1 MIKVCYSELDGPKGL
16 SLRLEAAGHAGYAP
30 AGQDIVCA
38 GASTLMQA
46 LVYLLAGE
54 ESARSDAWDE
64 PEGPRLAVAAQAPV
78 APWVQGA
85 FELAKA
91 GFTLLAERYPDNL
104 RFADV
109 SRSGQQSMMD
119 LQLFAE
125 GEAAPALSPEQS
137 RQAVAAGT
145 LKPEAPAAQPEAP
158 RQTPAEPEP
167 QPEEEP
173 DASSEE
179 ADSSIESGDASA
191 SSSEAAASSKPAAH
205 STASSHAASSKPA
218 AHSAASS
225 HAASSSHSAAS
236 SHAASS
242 HAASS
247 HAASSS
253 TSASSGSS
261 HTTETTDAK
270 INAYVRRLRN
280 LQKRSS
286 KKLYQ
291 TASSAYSEYME
302 HPVEERNLALK
313 VSIVLGKTMEL
324 TKLQNECDKE
334 FKEIVT
340 ELRQYLRENGYD
352 QSIADAAEKEY
363 KEEKDAMIKEL
374 TNVTYSQVTGKG
386 EGAKWLQEH
395 ADMGQ

>member
-1 MIKVCYSELDGPKGL
+1 MQKHTKQLI
-16 SLRLEAAGHAGYAP
+16 AA
-30 AGQDIVCA
+30 
-38 GASTLMQA
+38 LA
-46 LVYLLAGE
+46 LLL
-54 ESARSDAWDE
+54 
-64 PEGPRLAVAAQAPV
+64 VAAVPLALHIANADSTDEVTASAAASSSEEQEEAPV
-78 APWVQGA
+78 SSTSSA
-85 FELAKA
+85 
-91 GFTLLAERYPDNL
+91 
-104 RFADV
+104 AD
-109 SRSGQQSMMD
+109 STS
-119 LQLFAE
+119 
-125 GEAAPALSPEQS
+125 
-137 RQAVAAGT
+137 
-145 LKPEAPAAQPEAP
+145 
-158 RQTPAEPEP
+158 EPEP

-173 DASSEE
+173 DESSEE
-179 ADSSIESGDASA
+179 ADSSAESGDASA
-191 SSSEAAASSKPAAH
+191 SSSEATASSA
-205 STASSHAASSKPA
+205 ASSHAASSKPA

-242 HAASS
+242 SSS
-247 HAASSS
+247 HSASV
-253 TSASSGSS
+253 SSGSS

-270 INAYVRRLRN
+270 VNAYVRRLRN

-324 TKLQNECDKE
+324 TKLQSECDKE

-386 EGAKWLQEH
+386 EGGKWLQEH

>member
-1 MIKVCYSELDGPKGL
+1 
-16 SLRLEAAGHAGYAP
+16 
-30 AGQDIVCA
+30 
-38 GASTLMQA
+38 MQKNTKQLIA
-46 LVYLLAGE
+46 
-54 ESARSDAWDE
+54 
-64 PEGPRLAVAAQAPV
+64 AVALLLIAAVPLALHIANADSADEAVASAAASSSEEQAEAPV
-78 APWVQGA
+78 SSTA
-85 FELAKA
+85 
-91 GFTLLAERYPDNL
+91 
-104 RFADV
+104 
-109 SRSGQQSMMD
+109 S
-119 LQLFAE
+119 
-125 GEAAPALSPEQS
+125 AAASAS
-137 RQAVAAGT
+137 V
-145 LKPEAPAAQPEAP
+145 
-158 RQTPAEPEP
+158 PEP

-179 ADSSIESGDASA
+179 TDSSAESGDAGA
-191 SSSEAAASSKPAAH
+191 SSSEAAASSAV
-205 STASSHAASSKPA
+205 SSHAASSKPA
-218 AHSAASS
+218 AHSMASSHAASSSHAAASS
-225 HAASSSHSAAS
+225 HAASSSHSS
-236 SHAASS
+236 S
-242 HAASS
+242 SS

-253 TSASSGSS
+253 SSSSASSGSS

-270 INAYVRRLRN
+270 INAYVRRLQN

-324 TKLQNECDKE
+324 TKLQSECDKE

-340 ELRQYLRENGYD
+340 ELRHYLRENGYD

-386 EGAKWLQEH
+386 EGGKWLQEH

>member
-1 MIKVCYSELDGPKGL
+1 
-16 SLRLEAAGHAGYAP
+16 
-30 AGQDIVCA
+30 
-38 GASTLMQA
+38 MQKHTKQLIA
-46 LVYLLAGE
+46 
-54 ESARSDAWDE
+54 
-64 PEGPRLAVAAQAPV
+64 AVALLLVAAVPLALHIANADSTDETVASAAASSSEAQA
-78 APWVQGA
+78 
-85 FELAKA
+85 E
-91 GFTLLAERYPDNL
+91 
-104 RFADV
+104 V
-109 SRSGQQSMMD
+109 SASS
-119 LQLFAE
+119 
-125 GEAAPALSPEQS
+125 AASATDSTS
-137 RQAVAAGT
+137 
-145 LKPEAPAAQPEAP
+145 
-158 RQTPAEPEP
+158 EPEP

-179 ADSSIESGDASA
+179 ADSSAESGDASA
-191 SSSEAAASSKPAAH
+191 FTSEAAASSA
-205 STASSHAASSKPA
+205 ASSHAASSKSA

-225 HAASSSHSAAS
+225 HASSSSHA
-236 SHAASS
+236 
-242 HAASS
+242 AASS

-253 TSASSGSS
+253 SSTSASVSSGSS

-324 TKLQNECDKE
+324 TKLQSECDKE

-363 KEEKDAMIKEL
+363 KEEKDALIKEL

-386 EGAKWLQEH
+386 EGGKWLQEH

>member
-1 MIKVCYSELDGPKGL
+1 MQKHTKQLIAAVALLLVAAVPLALHIANADSTDETVASAAASSSEAQAEVPV
-16 SLRLEAAGHAGYAP
+16 SSSAASAA
-30 AGQDIVCA
+30 
-38 GASTLMQA
+38 AST
-46 LVYLLAGE
+46 
-54 ESARSDAWDE
+54 SE
-64 PEGPRLAVAAQAPV
+64 PEL
-78 APWVQGA
+78 
-85 FELAKA
+85 
-91 GFTLLAERYPDNL
+91 
-104 RFADV
+104 
-109 SRSGQQSMMD
+109 
-119 LQLFAE
+119 
-125 GEAAPALSPEQS
+125 
-137 RQAVAAGT
+137 
-145 LKPEAPAAQPEAP
+145 
-158 RQTPAEPEP
+158 

-179 ADSSIESGDASA
+179 ADSSVESGDASA
-191 SSSEAAASSKPAAH
+191 SSSEATASSA
-205 STASSHAASSKPA
+205 ASSHAASSKSA

-225 HAASSSHSAAS
+225 HASSSSHSASS

-242 HAASS
+242 
-247 HAASSS
+247 SSS

-324 TKLQNECDKE
+324 TKLQSECDKE

-363 KEEKDAMIKEL
+363 KEEKDALIKEL

-386 EGAKWLQEH
+386 EGGKWLQEH

>member
-1 MIKVCYSELDGPKGL
+1 MQKHTKQLIAAVALLLIAAVPLALHIANADPTDEVTASAAASSSEEQAEVPV
-16 SLRLEAAGHAGYAP
+16 SSSAASAA
-30 AGQDIVCA
+30 
-38 GASTLMQA
+38 AST
-46 LVYLLAGE
+46 
-54 ESARSDAWDE
+54 S
-64 PEGPRLAVAAQAPV
+64 
-78 APWVQGA
+78 
-85 FELAKA
+85 
-91 GFTLLAERYPDNL
+91 
-104 RFADV
+104 
-109 SRSGQQSMMD
+109 
-119 LQLFAE
+119 
-125 GEAAPALSPEQS
+125 
-137 RQAVAAGT
+137 
-145 LKPEAPAAQPEAP
+145 
-158 RQTPAEPEP
+158 EPEP

-179 ADSSIESGDASA
+179 ADSSAESGDASA
-191 SSSEAAASSKPAAH
+191 SSSEAAASSA
-205 STASSHAASSKPA
+205 ASSHAASSKPA

-225 HAASSSHSAAS
+225 HASSSSHSAAS

-242 HAASS
+242 SSS
-247 HAASSS
+247 HSASV
-253 TSASSGSS
+253 SSGSS

-270 INAYVRRLRN
+270 VNAYVRRLRN

-324 TKLQNECDKE
+324 TKLQSECDKE

-340 ELRQYLRENGYD
+340 ELRHYLRENGYD

-386 EGAKWLQEH
+386 EGGKWLQEH

>member
-1 MIKVCYSELDGPKGL
+1 
-16 SLRLEAAGHAGYAP
+16 
-30 AGQDIVCA
+30 
-38 GASTLMQA
+38 MQKNTKQLIA
-46 LVYLLAGE
+46 
-54 ESARSDAWDE
+54 
-64 PEGPRLAVAAQAPV
+64 AVALLLVAAVPLGLHIANADPTDEVTASAAASSSEAQAEVPV
-78 APWVQGA
+78 SSTA
-85 FELAKA
+85 
-91 GFTLLAERYPDNL
+91 
-104 RFADV
+104 
-109 SRSGQQSMMD
+109 S
-119 LQLFAE
+119 
-125 GEAAPALSPEQS
+125 AAASAS
-137 RQAVAAGT
+137 V
-145 LKPEAPAAQPEAP
+145 
-158 RQTPAEPEP
+158 PEP

-179 ADSSIESGDASA
+179 ADSSVESGDASA
-191 SSSEAAASSKPAAH
+191 SSSEAAASSA
-205 STASSHAASSKPA
+205 ASSHAASSKPT

-225 HAASSSHSAAS
+225 HASSSSHA
-236 SHAASS
+236 
-242 HAASS
+242 AASS

-253 TSASSGSS
+253 TSASASSGSS

-270 INAYVRRLRN
+270 INAYVWQLRN

-324 TKLQNECDKE
+324 TKLQSECDKE
-334 FKEIVT
+334 FQEIVK

-386 EGAKWLQEH
+386 EGAKWLEEH

>member
-1 MIKVCYSELDGPKGL
+1 
-16 SLRLEAAGHAGYAP
+16 
-30 AGQDIVCA
+30 
-38 GASTLMQA
+38 MQKHTKQLIA
-46 LVYLLAGE
+46 
-54 ESARSDAWDE
+54 
-64 PEGPRLAVAAQAPV
+64 AVA
-78 APWVQGA
+78 
-85 FELAKA
+85 
-91 GFTLLAERYPDNL
+91 LLL
-104 RFADV
+104 
-109 SRSGQQSMMD
+109 
-119 LQLFAE
+119 
-125 GEAAPALSPEQS
+125 
-137 RQAVAAGT
+137 VAAVPLGLHIANADPT
-145 LKPEAPAAQPEAP
+145 DEVTVSAAASSSEEQAEVPVSSSAASAADS
-158 RQTPAEPEP
+158 TSEPEP

-179 ADSSIESGDASA
+179 ADSSAESGDASA
-191 SSSEAAASSKPAAH
+191 SSSEAVASSKPAAH
-205 STASSHAASSKPA
+205 SASSSHAASSKPA

-242 HAASS
+242 SS
-247 HAASSS
+247 SSS

-270 INAYVRRLRN
+270 VNAYVRRLRN

-324 TKLQNECDKE
+324 TKLQSECDKE

-386 EGAKWLQEH
+386 EGGKWLQEH

>member
-1 MIKVCYSELDGPKGL
+1 
-16 SLRLEAAGHAGYAP
+16 
-30 AGQDIVCA
+30 
-38 GASTLMQA
+38 MQKHTKQLIA
-46 LVYLLAGE
+46 
-54 ESARSDAWDE
+54 
-64 PEGPRLAVAAQAPV
+64 AVALLLIAAVPLALHIANADSTDETVASAAASSSEEQAEAPV
-78 APWVQGA
+78 SSAASAAASASVP
-85 FELAKA
+85 E
-91 GFTLLAERYPDNL
+91 
-104 RFADV
+104 
-109 SRSGQQSMMD
+109 SQQ
-119 LQLFAE
+119 
-125 GEAAPALSPEQS
+125 
-137 RQAVAAGT
+137 
-145 LKPEAPAAQPEAP
+145 
-158 RQTPAEPEP
+158 
-167 QPEEEP
+167 EEEP

-179 ADSSIESGDASA
+179 ADSSAESGDASA
-191 SSSEAAASSKPAAH
+191 SSSEAAASSV
-205 STASSHAASSKPA
+205 ASSHAASSKPA

-236 SHAASS
+236 SHASSS

-313 VSIVLGKTMEL
+313 VSIVLGKTLQL

-386 EGAKWLQEH
+386 EGGKWLQEH

>member
-1 MIKVCYSELDGPKGL
+1 
-16 SLRLEAAGHAGYAP
+16 
-30 AGQDIVCA
+30 
-38 GASTLMQA
+38 MQKHTKQLIA
-46 LVYLLAGE
+46 
-54 ESARSDAWDE
+54 
-64 PEGPRLAVAAQAPV
+64 AVALLLIAAVPLALHIANADSTDETVASAAASSSEEQAEVP
-78 APWVQGA
+78 ASSSA
-85 FELAKA
+85 ASA
-91 GFTLLAERYPDNL
+91 
-104 RFADV
+104 AD
-109 SRSGQQSMMD
+109 STS
-119 LQLFAE
+119 
-125 GEAAPALSPEQS
+125 
-137 RQAVAAGT
+137 
-145 LKPEAPAAQPEAP
+145 
-158 RQTPAEPEP
+158 EPEP

-179 ADSSIESGDASA
+179 ADSSAESGDASA

-205 STASSHAASSKPA
+205 SASSSHAASSKPA

-225 HAASSSHSAAS
+225 HAASSSHS
-236 SHAASS
+236 
-242 HAASS
+242 AASS

-324 TKLQNECDKE
+324 TKLQSECDKE

-386 EGAKWLQEH
+386 EGGKWLQEH

>member
-1 MIKVCYSELDGPKGL
+1 
-16 SLRLEAAGHAGYAP
+16 
-30 AGQDIVCA
+30 
-38 GASTLMQA
+38 MQKHTKQLIA
-46 LVYLLAGE
+46 
-54 ESARSDAWDE
+54 
-64 PEGPRLAVAAQAPV
+64 AVALLLVAAVPLGLHIANADPTDEVTASAAVGSSEAQA
-78 APWVQGA
+78 
-85 FELAKA
+85 
-91 GFTLLAERYPDNL
+91 
-104 RFADV
+104 
-109 SRSGQQSMMD
+109 
-119 LQLFAE
+119 
-125 GEAAPALSPEQS
+125 
-137 RQAVAAGT
+137 
-145 LKPEAPAAQPEAP
+145 EAPVSSSAASAADS
-158 RQTPAEPEP
+158 TSEPEP

-173 DASSEE
+173 EASSEE
-179 ADSSIESGDASA
+179 ADSSVESGDASA

-205 STASSHAASSKPA
+205 SASSSHAASSKPA

-225 HAASSSHSAAS
+225 SHSAAS

-242 HAASS
+242 SS
-247 HAASSS
+247 SSS
-253 TSASSGSS
+253 TSALSGSS

-270 INAYVRRLRN
+270 VNAYVRRLRN

-324 TKLQNECDKE
+324 TKLQSECDKE

-386 EGAKWLQEH
+386 EGGKWLQEH

>member
-1 MIKVCYSELDGPKGL
+1 
-16 SLRLEAAGHAGYAP
+16 
-30 AGQDIVCA
+30 
-38 GASTLMQA
+38 MQKHTKQLIA
-46 LVYLLAGE
+46 
-54 ESARSDAWDE
+54 
-64 PEGPRLAVAAQAPV
+64 AVALLLIAAVPLALHIANADSTDETVASAAASSSEAQA
-78 APWVQGA
+78 
-85 FELAKA
+85 
-91 GFTLLAERYPDNL
+91 
-104 RFADV
+104 
-109 SRSGQQSMMD
+109 
-119 LQLFAE
+119 
-125 GEAAPALSPEQS
+125 
-137 RQAVAAGT
+137 
-145 LKPEAPAAQPEAP
+145 EAPVSSSAASAADS
-158 RQTPAEPEP
+158 TSEPEP

-173 DASSEE
+173 DTSSEE
-179 ADSSIESGDASA
+179 ADSSAESGDASA

-205 STASSHAASSKPA
+205 SAASSHAASSKPA

-242 HAASS
+242 SS
-247 HAASSS
+247 SSS
-253 TSASSGSS
+253 TSALSGSS

-270 INAYVRRLRN
+270 VNAYVRRLRN

-324 TKLQNECDKE
+324 TKLQSECDKE
-334 FKEIVT
+334 FQEIVT

-386 EGAKWLQEH
+386 EGGKWLQEH

>member
-1 MIKVCYSELDGPKGL
+1 
-16 SLRLEAAGHAGYAP
+16 
-30 AGQDIVCA
+30 
-38 GASTLMQA
+38 MQKHTKQLIA
-46 LVYLLAGE
+46 
-54 ESARSDAWDE
+54 
-64 PEGPRLAVAAQAPV
+64 AVALLLIAAVPLGLHIANADSTDEVPASAAASSSEEQTEAPV
-78 APWVQGA
+78 
-85 FELAKA
+85 
-91 GFTLLAERYPDNL
+91 
-104 RFADV
+104 
-109 SRSGQQSMMD
+109 SSS
-119 LQLFAE
+119 
-125 GEAAPALSPEQS
+125 AAS
-137 RQAVAAGT
+137 AA
-145 LKPEAPAAQPEAP
+145 ASASV
-158 RQTPAEPEP
+158 PEP

-179 ADSSIESGDASA
+179 ADSSAESGDASA
-191 SSSEAAASSKPAAH
+191 PSSEIVASSA
-205 STASSHAASSKPA
+205 ASSHAASSKPA
-218 AHSAASS
+218 
-225 HAASSSHSAAS
+225 HSAAS

-247 HAASSS
+247 SHAAASSHAS
-253 TSASSGSS
+253 SSSHAASASSGSA

-270 INAYVRRLRN
+270 VNAYVRRLRN

-324 TKLQNECDKE
+324 TKLQSECDKE

-340 ELRQYLRENGYD
+340 ELRHYLRENGYD

-386 EGAKWLQEH
+386 EGGKWLQEH

>member
-1 MIKVCYSELDGPKGL
+1 
-16 SLRLEAAGHAGYAP
+16 
-30 AGQDIVCA
+30 
-38 GASTLMQA
+38 MQKNTKQVIA
-46 LVYLLAGE
+46 
-54 ESARSDAWDE
+54 
-64 PEGPRLAVAAQAPV
+64 AVALLLIAAVPLALHIANADSTDETVASAAASSSEAQA
-78 APWVQGA
+78 
-85 FELAKA
+85 
-91 GFTLLAERYPDNL
+91 
-104 RFADV
+104 
-109 SRSGQQSMMD
+109 
-119 LQLFAE
+119 
-125 GEAAPALSPEQS
+125 
-137 RQAVAAGT
+137 
-145 LKPEAPAAQPEAP
+145 EAPVSSSAASAADS
-158 RQTPAEPEP
+158 TSEPEP

-173 DASSEE
+173 DVSSEE
-179 ADSSIESGDASA
+179 ADSSAESGDASA

-205 STASSHAASSKPA
+205 SAASSHAASSKPA
-218 AHSAASS
+218 AHSAAAS

-236 SHAASS
+236 SHASSSS
-242 HAASS
+242 HS
-247 HAASSS
+247 ASSS
-253 TSASSGSS
+253 TSALSGSS

-270 INAYVRRLRN
+270 VNAYVRQLRN

-324 TKLQNECDKE
+324 TKLQSECDKE

-352 QSIADAAEKEY
+352 QSVADAAEKEY

-386 EGAKWLQEH
+386 EGGKWLQEH

>member
-1 MIKVCYSELDGPKGL
+1 MQKHTKQLIAALALLLIAAVPLALHIANADPTDEVTASIAASGSE
-16 SLRLEAAGHAGYAP
+16 
-30 AGQDIVCA
+30 
-38 GASTLMQA
+38 
-46 LVYLLAGE
+46 
-54 ESARSDAWDE
+54 
-64 PEGPRLAVAAQAPV
+64 AQA
-78 APWVQGA
+78 
-85 FELAKA
+85 
-91 GFTLLAERYPDNL
+91 
-104 RFADV
+104 
-109 SRSGQQSMMD
+109 
-119 LQLFAE
+119 
-125 GEAAPALSPEQS
+125 
-137 RQAVAAGT
+137 
-145 LKPEAPAAQPEAP
+145 EAPASSTASAAAS
-158 RQTPAEPEP
+158 TSVPEP

-179 ADSSIESGDASA
+179 ADSSAESGDASA

-205 STASSHAASSKPA
+205 SAASSHAASSKPA

-242 HAASS
+242 SS
-247 HAASSS
+247 SSS
-253 TSASSGSS
+253 TSALSGSS

-324 TKLQNECDKE
+324 TKLQSECDKE
-334 FKEIVT
+334 FQEIVK

-386 EGAKWLQEH
+386 EGGKWLQEH

>member
-1 MIKVCYSELDGPKGL
+1 
-16 SLRLEAAGHAGYAP
+16 
-30 AGQDIVCA
+30 
-38 GASTLMQA
+38 MQKHTKQLIA
-46 LVYLLAGE
+46 
-54 ESARSDAWDE
+54 
-64 PEGPRLAVAAQAPV
+64 AVALLLIAAVPLALHIANADPTDEVTASAAASSSEEQAEVPV
-78 APWVQGA
+78 
-85 FELAKA
+85 
-91 GFTLLAERYPDNL
+91 
-104 RFADV
+104 
-109 SRSGQQSMMD
+109 SS
-119 LQLFAE
+119 
-125 GEAAPALSPEQS
+125 AAS
-137 RQAVAAGT
+137 AA
-145 LKPEAPAAQPEAP
+145 ASASV
-158 RQTPAEPEP
+158 PEP

-179 ADSSIESGDASA
+179 ADSSVESGDASA
-191 SSSEAAASSKPAAH
+191 SSSEAAASSA
-205 STASSHAASSKPA
+205 ASSNAASSKSA

-225 HAASSSHSAAS
+225 HASSSSHAAAS
-236 SHAASS
+236 SH
-242 HAASS
+242 

-253 TSASSGSS
+253 SSSSTSALSGSS

-270 INAYVRRLRN
+270 VNAYVRRLRN

-302 HPVEERNLALK
+302 HPVEERNLTLK

-324 TKLQNECDKE
+324 TKLQSECDKE

-386 EGAKWLQEH
+386 EGGKWLEEH

>member
-1 MIKVCYSELDGPKGL
+1 
-16 SLRLEAAGHAGYAP
+16 
-30 AGQDIVCA
+30 
-38 GASTLMQA
+38 MQKHTKQLIA
-46 LVYLLAGE
+46 
-54 ESARSDAWDE
+54 
-64 PEGPRLAVAAQAPV
+64 AVALLLIAAVPLALHIANADSTDEAVASAAASSSEAQA
-78 APWVQGA
+78 
-85 FELAKA
+85 
-91 GFTLLAERYPDNL
+91 
-104 RFADV
+104 
-109 SRSGQQSMMD
+109 
-119 LQLFAE
+119 
-125 GEAAPALSPEQS
+125 
-137 RQAVAAGT
+137 
-145 LKPEAPAAQPEAP
+145 EAPGSSSAASAADS
-158 RQTPAEPEP
+158 TSEPEP
-167 QPEEEP
+167 QPEEEL

-179 ADSSIESGDASA
+179 ADSSAESRDASA

-205 STASSHAASSKPA
+205 SAASSHAASSKPA

-242 HAASS
+242 
-247 HAASSS
+247 SSS

-270 INAYVRRLRN
+270 VNAYVRRLRN

-324 TKLQNECDKE
+324 TKLQSECDKE

-386 EGAKWLQEH
+386 EGGKWLQEH

>member
-1 MIKVCYSELDGPKGL
+1 
-16 SLRLEAAGHAGYAP
+16 
-30 AGQDIVCA
+30 
-38 GASTLMQA
+38 MQKHTKQLIA
-46 LVYLLAGE
+46 
-54 ESARSDAWDE
+54 
-64 PEGPRLAVAAQAPV
+64 AVALLLIAAVPLGLHIANADSTDKTVASAAASSSEEQAEVP
-78 APWVQGA
+78 ASSSA
-85 FELAKA
+85 ASA
-91 GFTLLAERYPDNL
+91 
-104 RFADV
+104 AD
-109 SRSGQQSMMD
+109 STS
-119 LQLFAE
+119 
-125 GEAAPALSPEQS
+125 
-137 RQAVAAGT
+137 
-145 LKPEAPAAQPEAP
+145 
-158 RQTPAEPEP
+158 EPEP

-179 ADSSIESGDASA
+179 ADSSVESGDASA
-191 SSSEAAASSKPAAH
+191 SSSEAAASSKP
-205 STASSHAASSKPA
+205 ASSHAASSKPA

-242 HAASS
+242 SS
-247 HAASSS
+247 SSS
-253 TSASSGSS
+253 TSALSGSS

-270 INAYVRRLRN
+270 INAYVRRLQN

-324 TKLQNECDKE
+324 TKLQSECDKE
-334 FKEIVT
+334 FQEIVT

-386 EGAKWLQEH
+386 EGGKWLQEH

>member
-1 MIKVCYSELDGPKGL
+1 
-16 SLRLEAAGHAGYAP
+16 
-30 AGQDIVCA
+30 
-38 GASTLMQA
+38 MQKHTKQLIA
-46 LVYLLAGE
+46 
-54 ESARSDAWDE
+54 
-64 PEGPRLAVAAQAPV
+64 AVALLLVAAVPLALHIANADSTDETVASAAASSSEAQAEVPV
-78 APWVQGA
+78 
-85 FELAKA
+85 
-91 GFTLLAERYPDNL
+91 
-104 RFADV
+104 
-109 SRSGQQSMMD
+109 SSS
-119 LQLFAE
+119 
-125 GEAAPALSPEQS
+125 AASATDSTS
-137 RQAVAAGT
+137 
-145 LKPEAPAAQPEAP
+145 
-158 RQTPAEPEP
+158 EPEP

-179 ADSSIESGDASA
+179 ADSSVESGDASA
-191 SSSEAAASSKPAAH
+191 SSSEAAASSA
-205 STASSHAASSKPA
+205 TSSHAASSKSA

-225 HAASSSHSAAS
+225 HALSSSHA
-236 SHAASS
+236 
-242 HAASS
+242 AASS

-253 TSASSGSS
+253 SSTSTSASSGSS
-261 HTTETTDAK
+261 HITETTDAK

-324 TKLQNECDKE
+324 TKLQSECDKE

-363 KEEKDAMIKEL
+363 KEEKDALIKEL

-386 EGAKWLQEH
+386 EGGKWLQEH

>member
-1 MIKVCYSELDGPKGL
+1 
-16 SLRLEAAGHAGYAP
+16 
-30 AGQDIVCA
+30 
-38 GASTLMQA
+38 MQKHTKQLIA
-46 LVYLLAGE
+46 
-54 ESARSDAWDE
+54 
-64 PEGPRLAVAAQAPV
+64 AVALLLVAAVPLALHIANADSTDETVASAAASSSEAQA
-78 APWVQGA
+78 
-85 FELAKA
+85 E
-91 GFTLLAERYPDNL
+91 
-104 RFADV
+104 V
-109 SRSGQQSMMD
+109 SASS
-119 LQLFAE
+119 
-125 GEAAPALSPEQS
+125 AASATDSTS
-137 RQAVAAGT
+137 
-145 LKPEAPAAQPEAP
+145 
-158 RQTPAEPEP
+158 EPEP

-179 ADSSIESGDASA
+179 ADSSAESGDASA
-191 SSSEAAASSKPAAH
+191 SSSEAAASSA
-205 STASSHAASSKPA
+205 ASSHAASSKSA

-225 HAASSSHSAAS
+225 HASSSSHA
-236 SHAASS
+236 
-242 HAASS
+242 AASS

-253 TSASSGSS
+253 SSTSASTSSGSS

-324 TKLQNECDKE
+324 TKLQSECDKE

-363 KEEKDAMIKEL
+363 KEEKDALIKEL

-386 EGAKWLQEH
+386 EGGKWLQEH

>member
-1 MIKVCYSELDGPKGL
+1 MQKHTKQLIAVLALLLVAAVPLGLHIANADPTDEAVASAAASSSEEQA
-16 SLRLEAAGHAGYAP
+16 EAPVSSSAASA
-30 AGQDIVCA
+30 A
-38 GASTLMQA
+38 ASTS
-46 LVYLLAGE
+46 V
-54 ESARSDAWDE
+54 
-64 PEGPRLAVAAQAPV
+64 
-78 APWVQGA
+78 
-85 FELAKA
+85 
-91 GFTLLAERYPDNL
+91 
-104 RFADV
+104 
-109 SRSGQQSMMD
+109 
-119 LQLFAE
+119 
-125 GEAAPALSPEQS
+125 
-137 RQAVAAGT
+137 
-145 LKPEAPAAQPEAP
+145 
-158 RQTPAEPEP
+158 PEP

-179 ADSSIESGDASA
+179 ADSSAESGDASA
-191 SSSEAAASSKPAAH
+191 SSSEATASSA
-205 STASSHAASSKPA
+205 ASSHAASSKPA
-218 AHSAASS
+218 AHSASSS

-242 HAASS
+242 S
-247 HAASSS
+247 HSASSS
-253 TSASSGSS
+253 TSALSGSS

-270 INAYVRRLRN
+270 VNAYVRRLRN

-324 TKLQNECDKE
+324 TKLQSECDKE

-386 EGAKWLQEH
+386 EGGKWLQEH

>member
-1 MIKVCYSELDGPKGL
+1 
-16 SLRLEAAGHAGYAP
+16 
-30 AGQDIVCA
+30 
-38 GASTLMQA
+38 MQKHTKQLIA
-46 LVYLLAGE
+46 
-54 ESARSDAWDE
+54 
-64 PEGPRLAVAAQAPV
+64 AVALLLIAAVPLALHIANADSTDEVTASVAASSSEAQA
-78 APWVQGA
+78 
-85 FELAKA
+85 
-91 GFTLLAERYPDNL
+91 
-104 RFADV
+104 
-109 SRSGQQSMMD
+109 
-119 LQLFAE
+119 
-125 GEAAPALSPEQS
+125 
-137 RQAVAAGT
+137 
-145 LKPEAPAAQPEAP
+145 EAPVSSSAASA
-158 RQTPAEPEP
+158 AASASEPEP

-179 ADSSIESGDASA
+179 ADSSAESGDASA

-205 STASSHAASSKPA
+205 SASSSHAASSKPA

-225 HAASSSHSAAS
+225 HAASSSHSAS
-236 SHAASS
+236 V
-242 HAASS
+242 
-247 HAASSS
+247 
-253 TSASSGSS
+253 SSGSS

-270 INAYVRRLRN
+270 VNAYVRRLRN

-324 TKLQNECDKE
+324 TKLQSECDKE

-340 ELRQYLRENGYD
+340 ELRHYLRENGYD

-386 EGAKWLQEH
+386 EGGKWLQEH

>member
-1 MIKVCYSELDGPKGL
+1 
-16 SLRLEAAGHAGYAP
+16 
-30 AGQDIVCA
+30 
-38 GASTLMQA
+38 MQKHTKQLIA
-46 LVYLLAGE
+46 
-54 ESARSDAWDE
+54 
-64 PEGPRLAVAAQAPV
+64 AVALLLIAAVPLALHIANADSTDETVASAAASSSEAQA
-78 APWVQGA
+78 
-85 FELAKA
+85 
-91 GFTLLAERYPDNL
+91 
-104 RFADV
+104 
-109 SRSGQQSMMD
+109 
-119 LQLFAE
+119 
-125 GEAAPALSPEQS
+125 
-137 RQAVAAGT
+137 
-145 LKPEAPAAQPEAP
+145 EAPVSSSAASAADST
-158 RQTPAEPEP
+158 REPEP

-179 ADSSIESGDASA
+179 ADSSAESGDASA

-205 STASSHAASSKPA
+205 SAASSHAASSKPA

-225 HAASSSHSAAS
+225 SHSAAS

-242 HAASS
+242 
-247 HAASSS
+247 SSS
-253 TSASSGSS
+253 TSALSGSS

-270 INAYVRRLRN
+270 VNAYVRRLRN

-324 TKLQNECDKE
+324 TKLQSECDKE

-386 EGAKWLQEH
+386 EGGKWLEEH

>member
-1 MIKVCYSELDGPKGL
+1 
-16 SLRLEAAGHAGYAP
+16 
-30 AGQDIVCA
+30 
-38 GASTLMQA
+38 MQKHTKQLIA
-46 LVYLLAGE
+46 
-54 ESARSDAWDE
+54 
-64 PEGPRLAVAAQAPV
+64 AVA
-78 APWVQGA
+78 
-85 FELAKA
+85 
-91 GFTLLAERYPDNL
+91 LLL
-104 RFADV
+104 
-109 SRSGQQSMMD
+109 
-119 LQLFAE
+119 
-125 GEAAPALSPEQS
+125 
-137 RQAVAAGT
+137 VAAVPLALHIANADST
-145 LKPEAPAAQPEAP
+145 DETVASAAASSSEEQAEVPASSAASAADS
-158 RQTPAEPEP
+158 TSEPEP

-179 ADSSIESGDASA
+179 ADSSAESGDASA

-205 STASSHAASSKPA
+205 SAASSHAASSKPA

-225 HAASSSHSAAS
+225 HASSSSHSAAS
-236 SHAASS
+236 SH
-242 HAASS
+242 ASS

-270 INAYVRRLRN
+270 VNAYVRRLRN

-324 TKLQNECDKE
+324 TKLQSECDKE

-386 EGAKWLQEH
+386 EGGKWLQEH

>member
-1 MIKVCYSELDGPKGL
+1 
-16 SLRLEAAGHAGYAP
+16 
-30 AGQDIVCA
+30 
-38 GASTLMQA
+38 MQKHTKQLIA
-46 LVYLLAGE
+46 
-54 ESARSDAWDE
+54 
-64 PEGPRLAVAAQAPV
+64 AVALLLIAAVPLGLHIANADPTDEVTASAAASSSEEQAEVP
-78 APWVQGA
+78 ASSTA
-85 FELAKA
+85 SA
-91 GFTLLAERYPDNL
+91 
-104 RFADV
+104 AD
-109 SRSGQQSMMD
+109 STS
-119 LQLFAE
+119 
-125 GEAAPALSPEQS
+125 
-137 RQAVAAGT
+137 
-145 LKPEAPAAQPEAP
+145 
-158 RQTPAEPEP
+158 EPEP

-179 ADSSIESGDASA
+179 ADSSAESGDASA

-205 STASSHAASSKPA
+205 SASSSHAASSKSA

-225 HAASSSHSAAS
+225 HAASSSHS
-236 SHAASS
+236 
-242 HAASS
+242 
-247 HAASSS
+247 ASSS

-261 HTTETTDAK
+261 HTTETTDAR
-270 INAYVRRLRN
+270 INAYVWRLRN

-324 TKLQNECDKE
+324 TKLQSECDKE

-340 ELRQYLRENGYD
+340 ELRHYLRENGYD

-386 EGAKWLQEH
+386 EGGKWLQEH

>member
-1 MIKVCYSELDGPKGL
+1 
-16 SLRLEAAGHAGYAP
+16 
-30 AGQDIVCA
+30 
-38 GASTLMQA
+38 MQKHTKQLIA
-46 LVYLLAGE
+46 
-54 ESARSDAWDE
+54 
-64 PEGPRLAVAAQAPV
+64 AVALLLIAAVPLALHIANADSTDETVASAAASSSEAQA
-78 APWVQGA
+78 
-85 FELAKA
+85 
-91 GFTLLAERYPDNL
+91 
-104 RFADV
+104 
-109 SRSGQQSMMD
+109 
-119 LQLFAE
+119 
-125 GEAAPALSPEQS
+125 
-137 RQAVAAGT
+137 
-145 LKPEAPAAQPEAP
+145 EAPVSSSAASAADS
-158 RQTPAEPEP
+158 TSEPEP

-179 ADSSIESGDASA
+179 ADSSAESGDASA
-191 SSSEAAASSKPAAH
+191 SSSEAATSSA
-205 STASSHAASSKPA
+205 ASSHAASSKPA

-242 HAASS
+242 S
-247 HAASSS
+247 HSASSS

-270 INAYVRRLRN
+270 VNAYVRRLRN

-324 TKLQNECDKE
+324 TKLQSECDKE

-386 EGAKWLQEH
+386 EGGKWLQEH

>member
-1 MIKVCYSELDGPKGL
+1 
-16 SLRLEAAGHAGYAP
+16 
-30 AGQDIVCA
+30 
-38 GASTLMQA
+38 MQKHTKQLIA
-46 LVYLLAGE
+46 
-54 ESARSDAWDE
+54 
-64 PEGPRLAVAAQAPV
+64 AVALLLIAAVPLALHIANADSTDEVTASVAASSSEAQA
-78 APWVQGA
+78 
-85 FELAKA
+85 
-91 GFTLLAERYPDNL
+91 
-104 RFADV
+104 
-109 SRSGQQSMMD
+109 
-119 LQLFAE
+119 
-125 GEAAPALSPEQS
+125 
-137 RQAVAAGT
+137 
-145 LKPEAPAAQPEAP
+145 EAPVSSSAASA
-158 RQTPAEPEP
+158 AASASEPEP

-179 ADSSIESGDASA
+179 ADSSAESGDASA
-191 SSSEAAASSKPAAH
+191 SSSEAAASSKPAAN
-205 STASSHAASSKPA
+205 SAASSHAASSKPA

-242 HAASS
+242 SSS
-247 HAASSS
+247 HSASV
-253 TSASSGSS
+253 SSGSS

-324 TKLQNECDKE
+324 TKLQSECDKE

-386 EGAKWLQEH
+386 EGGKWLQEH

>member
-1 MIKVCYSELDGPKGL
+1 MQKHTKQL
-16 SLRLEAAGHAGYAP
+16 
-30 AGQDIVCA
+30 IV
-38 GASTLMQA
+38 
-46 LVYLLAGE
+46 
-54 ESARSDAWDE
+54 
-64 PEGPRLAVAAQAPV
+64 AVALLLIAAVPLALHIANADSTDETVASAAASSSEEQAEVP
-78 APWVQGA
+78 ASSA
-85 FELAKA
+85 ASA
-91 GFTLLAERYPDNL
+91 
-104 RFADV
+104 AD
-109 SRSGQQSMMD
+109 SIS
-119 LQLFAE
+119 
-125 GEAAPALSPEQS
+125 
-137 RQAVAAGT
+137 
-145 LKPEAPAAQPEAP
+145 
-158 RQTPAEPEP
+158 EPEP

-179 ADSSIESGDASA
+179 ADSSVESGDASA
-191 SSSEAAASSKPAAH
+191 SSSEATASSA
-205 STASSHAASSKPA
+205 ASSHAASSKPA

-242 HAASS
+242 SS
-247 HAASSS
+247 SSS
-253 TSASSGSS
+253 TSALSGSS

-270 INAYVRRLRN
+270 VNAYVRRLRN

-324 TKLQNECDKE
+324 TKLQSECDKE

-386 EGAKWLQEH
+386 EGGKWLQEH

>member
-1 MIKVCYSELDGPKGL
+1 MQKHTKQLIAALALLLVAAVPLALHIANADSTDETVASAAASSSEAQAEVPV
-16 SLRLEAAGHAGYAP
+16 SSSAASAA
-30 AGQDIVCA
+30 
-38 GASTLMQA
+38 AST
-46 LVYLLAGE
+46 
-54 ESARSDAWDE
+54 SE
-64 PEGPRLAVAAQAPV
+64 PEL
-78 APWVQGA
+78 
-85 FELAKA
+85 
-91 GFTLLAERYPDNL
+91 
-104 RFADV
+104 
-109 SRSGQQSMMD
+109 
-119 LQLFAE
+119 
-125 GEAAPALSPEQS
+125 
-137 RQAVAAGT
+137 
-145 LKPEAPAAQPEAP
+145 
-158 RQTPAEPEP
+158 

-179 ADSSIESGDASA
+179 ADSSAESGDASA
-191 SSSEAAASSKPAAH
+191 SSSEAAASSA
-205 STASSHAASSKPA
+205 ASSHAASSKSA

-225 HAASSSHSAAS
+225 HASSSSHAAAS
-236 SHAASS
+236 SHAAPS
-242 HAASS
+242 
-247 HAASSS
+247 SSS
-253 TSASSGSS
+253 TSASTSSGSS

-324 TKLQNECDKE
+324 TKLQSECDKE

-363 KEEKDAMIKEL
+363 KEEKDALIKEL

-386 EGAKWLQEH
+386 EGGKWLQEH

>member
-1 MIKVCYSELDGPKGL
+1 
-16 SLRLEAAGHAGYAP
+16 
-30 AGQDIVCA
+30 
-38 GASTLMQA
+38 MQKHTKQLIA
-46 LVYLLAGE
+46 
-54 ESARSDAWDE
+54 
-64 PEGPRLAVAAQAPV
+64 AVA
-78 APWVQGA
+78 
-85 FELAKA
+85 
-91 GFTLLAERYPDNL
+91 LLL
-104 RFADV
+104 
-109 SRSGQQSMMD
+109 
-119 LQLFAE
+119 
-125 GEAAPALSPEQS
+125 
-137 RQAVAAGT
+137 VAAVPLALHIANADST
-145 LKPEAPAAQPEAP
+145 DETVASSSEEQAEVPASSAASAADS
-158 RQTPAEPEP
+158 TSEPEP

-179 ADSSIESGDASA
+179 ADSSAESGDASA

-205 STASSHAASSKPA
+205 SAASSHAASSKPA

-225 HAASSSHSAAS
+225 HASSSSHSAAS

-242 HAASS
+242 
-247 HAASSS
+247 SSS
-253 TSASSGSS
+253 TSTLSGSS

-270 INAYVRRLRN
+270 VNAYVRRLRN

-324 TKLQNECDKE
+324 TKLQSECDKE

-386 EGAKWLQEH
+386 EGGKWLEEH

>member
-1 MIKVCYSELDGPKGL
+1 
-16 SLRLEAAGHAGYAP
+16 
-30 AGQDIVCA
+30 
-38 GASTLMQA
+38 MQKHTKQLIA
-46 LVYLLAGE
+46 
-54 ESARSDAWDE
+54 
-64 PEGPRLAVAAQAPV
+64 AVALLLIAAVPLALHIANADSTDETVASAAASSSEEQAEVP
-78 APWVQGA
+78 ASSA
-85 FELAKA
+85 ASA
-91 GFTLLAERYPDNL
+91 
-104 RFADV
+104 AD
-109 SRSGQQSMMD
+109 STS
-119 LQLFAE
+119 
-125 GEAAPALSPEQS
+125 
-137 RQAVAAGT
+137 
-145 LKPEAPAAQPEAP
+145 
-158 RQTPAEPEP
+158 EPEP

-179 ADSSIESGDASA
+179 ADSSAESGDASA
-191 SSSEAAASSKPAAH
+191 SSSEAAASSA
-205 STASSHAASSKPA
+205 ASSHAASSKPA

-236 SHAASS
+236 SHASSSS
-242 HAASS
+242 HS
-247 HAASSS
+247 ASSS

-324 TKLQNECDKE
+324 TKLQSECDKE

-340 ELRQYLRENGYD
+340 ELRHYLRENGYD

-386 EGAKWLQEH
+386 EGGKWLQEH

>member
-1 MIKVCYSELDGPKGL
+1 
-16 SLRLEAAGHAGYAP
+16 
-30 AGQDIVCA
+30 
-38 GASTLMQA
+38 MQKHTKQLIA
-46 LVYLLAGE
+46 
-54 ESARSDAWDE
+54 
-64 PEGPRLAVAAQAPV
+64 AVALLLIAAVPLARHIANADPTDEVTASAAASSSEEQAEVPV
-78 APWVQGA
+78 SSAA
-85 FELAKA
+85 SA
-91 GFTLLAERYPDNL
+91 
-104 RFADV
+104 AD
-109 SRSGQQSMMD
+109 STS
-119 LQLFAE
+119 
-125 GEAAPALSPEQS
+125 
-137 RQAVAAGT
+137 
-145 LKPEAPAAQPEAP
+145 
-158 RQTPAEPEP
+158 EPEP

-179 ADSSIESGDASA
+179 ADSSAESGDASA

-205 STASSHAASSKPA
+205 SAASSHAASSKSA

-225 HAASSSHSAAS
+225 HASSSSHSAAS
-236 SHAASS
+236 SH
-242 HAASS
+242 ASS

-270 INAYVRRLRN
+270 VNAYVRRLRN

-324 TKLQNECDKE
+324 TKLQSECDKE

-386 EGAKWLQEH
+386 EGGKWLQEH

>member
-1 MIKVCYSELDGPKGL
+1 
-16 SLRLEAAGHAGYAP
+16 
-30 AGQDIVCA
+30 
-38 GASTLMQA
+38 MQKNTKQLIA
-46 LVYLLAGE
+46 
-54 ESARSDAWDE
+54 
-64 PEGPRLAVAAQAPV
+64 AVALLLVAAVPLGLHIANADPTDEVTASAAASSSEAQAEVPV
-78 APWVQGA
+78 SSTA
-85 FELAKA
+85 
-91 GFTLLAERYPDNL
+91 
-104 RFADV
+104 
-109 SRSGQQSMMD
+109 S
-119 LQLFAE
+119 
-125 GEAAPALSPEQS
+125 AAASAS
-137 RQAVAAGT
+137 V
-145 LKPEAPAAQPEAP
+145 
-158 RQTPAEPEP
+158 PEP

-179 ADSSIESGDASA
+179 ADSSVESGDASA
-191 SSSEAAASSKPAAH
+191 SSSEAAASSAASSYAASSKSAAH
-205 STASSHAASSKPA
+205 SAASSAASSHAASSKPT

-225 HAASSSHSAAS
+225 HASSSSHA
-236 SHAASS
+236 
-242 HAASS
+242 AASS

-253 TSASSGSS
+253 TSASASSGSS

-270 INAYVRRLRN
+270 INAYVWQLRN

-324 TKLQNECDKE
+324 TKLQSECDKE
-334 FKEIVT
+334 FQEIVT

>member
-1 MIKVCYSELDGPKGL
+1 
-16 SLRLEAAGHAGYAP
+16 
-30 AGQDIVCA
+30 
-38 GASTLMQA
+38 MQKHTKQLIA
-46 LVYLLAGE
+46 
-54 ESARSDAWDE
+54 
-64 PEGPRLAVAAQAPV
+64 AVALLLIAAVPLALHIANADPIDEAVASAAASSSEAQA
-78 APWVQGA
+78 
-85 FELAKA
+85 
-91 GFTLLAERYPDNL
+91 
-104 RFADV
+104 
-109 SRSGQQSMMD
+109 
-119 LQLFAE
+119 
-125 GEAAPALSPEQS
+125 
-137 RQAVAAGT
+137 
-145 LKPEAPAAQPEAP
+145 EAPVSSSAASAADS
-158 RQTPAEPEP
+158 TSEPEP

-179 ADSSIESGDASA
+179 ADSSAESGDASA
-191 SSSEAAASSKPAAH
+191 SSSEAAASSA
-205 STASSHAASSKPA
+205 ASSHAASSKPA

-242 HAASS
+242 S
-247 HAASSS
+247 HSASSS

-270 INAYVRRLRN
+270 VNAYVRRLRN

-324 TKLQNECDKE
+324 TKLQSECDKE
-334 FKEIVT
+334 FQEIVT

-386 EGAKWLQEH
+386 EGGKWLQEH

>member
-1 MIKVCYSELDGPKGL
+1 
-16 SLRLEAAGHAGYAP
+16 
-30 AGQDIVCA
+30 
-38 GASTLMQA
+38 MQKHTKQLIA
-46 LVYLLAGE
+46 
-54 ESARSDAWDE
+54 
-64 PEGPRLAVAAQAPV
+64 AVALLLVAAVPLALHIANADSTDEVTASAAASSSEAQA
-78 APWVQGA
+78 
-85 FELAKA
+85 
-91 GFTLLAERYPDNL
+91 
-104 RFADV
+104 
-109 SRSGQQSMMD
+109 
-119 LQLFAE
+119 
-125 GEAAPALSPEQS
+125 
-137 RQAVAAGT
+137 
-145 LKPEAPAAQPEAP
+145 EAPVSSSAASAADS
-158 RQTPAEPEP
+158 TSEPEP

-179 ADSSIESGDASA
+179 ADSSAESGDASA

-205 STASSHAASSKPA
+205 SASSSHAASSKPA

-225 HAASSSHSAAS
+225 HASSSSHS
-236 SHAASS
+236 
-242 HAASS
+242 ASS

-324 TKLQNECDKE
+324 TKLQSECDKE

-386 EGAKWLQEH
+386 EGGKWLEEH

>member
-1 MIKVCYSELDGPKGL
+1 
-16 SLRLEAAGHAGYAP
+16 
-30 AGQDIVCA
+30 
-38 GASTLMQA
+38 MQKHTKQLIA
-46 LVYLLAGE
+46 
-54 ESARSDAWDE
+54 
-64 PEGPRLAVAAQAPV
+64 AVALLLIAAVPLGLHIANADSTDKTVASAAASSSEEQAEVP
-78 APWVQGA
+78 ASSSA
-85 FELAKA
+85 ASA
-91 GFTLLAERYPDNL
+91 
-104 RFADV
+104 AD
-109 SRSGQQSMMD
+109 STS
-119 LQLFAE
+119 
-125 GEAAPALSPEQS
+125 
-137 RQAVAAGT
+137 
-145 LKPEAPAAQPEAP
+145 
-158 RQTPAEPEP
+158 EPEP

-179 ADSSIESGDASA
+179 ADSSAESGDASA

-205 STASSHAASSKPA
+205 SAASSHAASSKPA

-242 HAASS
+242 S
-247 HAASSS
+247 HSASSS

-270 INAYVRRLRN
+270 VNAYVRRLRN

-324 TKLQNECDKE
+324 TKLQSECDKE
-334 FKEIVT
+334 FQEIVT
-340 ELRQYLRENGYD
+340 ELRHYLRENGYD

-386 EGAKWLQEH
+386 EGGKWLQEH

>member
-1 MIKVCYSELDGPKGL
+1 MQKHTKQLI
-16 SLRLEAAGHAGYAP
+16 AA
-30 AGQDIVCA
+30 
-38 GASTLMQA
+38 LA
-46 LVYLLAGE
+46 LLLVAAVPLGMHI
-54 ESARSDAWDE
+54 ANADFTDE
-64 PEGPRLAVAAQAPV
+64 AVASAAASSSEAQAEVPV
-78 APWVQGA
+78 
-85 FELAKA
+85 
-91 GFTLLAERYPDNL
+91 
-104 RFADV
+104 
-109 SRSGQQSMMD
+109 SSS
-119 LQLFAE
+119 
-125 GEAAPALSPEQS
+125 AASATDSTS
-137 RQAVAAGT
+137 
-145 LKPEAPAAQPEAP
+145 
-158 RQTPAEPEP
+158 EPEP

-179 ADSSIESGDASA
+179 ADSSVESGDASA
-191 SSSEAAASSKPAAH
+191 SSSEAAASSA
-205 STASSHAASSKPA
+205 ASSHAASSKSA
-218 AHSAASS
+218 AYSAASSHASSSSHAAASS
-225 HAASSSHSAAS
+225 HAASSS
-236 SHAASS
+236 
-242 HAASS
+242 
-247 HAASSS
+247 SS
-253 TSASSGSS
+253 TSASASSGSS

-324 TKLQNECDKE
+324 TKLQSECDKE

-386 EGAKWLQEH
+386 EGGKWLQEH

>member
-1 MIKVCYSELDGPKGL
+1 
-16 SLRLEAAGHAGYAP
+16 
-30 AGQDIVCA
+30 
-38 GASTLMQA
+38 MQKHTKQLIA
-46 LVYLLAGE
+46 
-54 ESARSDAWDE
+54 
-64 PEGPRLAVAAQAPV
+64 AVALLLVAAVPLALHIANADSTDETVASAAASSSEAQAEVPV
-78 APWVQGA
+78 
-85 FELAKA
+85 
-91 GFTLLAERYPDNL
+91 
-104 RFADV
+104 
-109 SRSGQQSMMD
+109 SSS
-119 LQLFAE
+119 
-125 GEAAPALSPEQS
+125 AASATDSTS
-137 RQAVAAGT
+137 
-145 LKPEAPAAQPEAP
+145 
-158 RQTPAEPEP
+158 EPEP

-179 ADSSIESGDASA
+179 ADSSAESGDASA
-191 SSSEAAASSKPAAH
+191 SSSEAAASSA
-205 STASSHAASSKPA
+205 ASSHAASSKSA

-225 HAASSSHSAAS
+225 HASSSSHA
-236 SHAASS
+236 
-242 HAASS
+242 AASS

-253 TSASSGSS
+253 SSTSASASSGSS

-324 TKLQNECDKE
+324 TKLQSECDKE

-363 KEEKDAMIKEL
+363 KEEKDALIKEL

-386 EGAKWLQEH
+386 EGGKWLQEH

>member
-1 MIKVCYSELDGPKGL
+1 MQKHTKQLIAAVALLLVAAVPLALHIANADSTDETVA
-16 SLRLEAAGHAGYAP
+16 SAAASSLEAQAE
-30 AGQDIVCA
+30 VS
-38 GASTLMQA
+38 AS
-46 LVYLLAGE
+46 
-54 ESARSDAWDE
+54 SAASATDS
-64 PEGPRLAVAAQAPV
+64 
-78 APWVQGA
+78 
-85 FELAKA
+85 
-91 GFTLLAERYPDNL
+91 T
-104 RFADV
+104 
-109 SRSGQQSMMD
+109 S
-119 LQLFAE
+119 
-125 GEAAPALSPEQS
+125 
-137 RQAVAAGT
+137 
-145 LKPEAPAAQPEAP
+145 
-158 RQTPAEPEP
+158 EPEP

-179 ADSSIESGDASA
+179 ADSSAESGDASA
-191 SSSEAAASSKPAAH
+191 SSSEAAASSA
-205 STASSHAASSKPA
+205 TSSHAASSKSA

-225 HAASSSHSAAS
+225 HASSSSHA
-236 SHAASS
+236 
-242 HAASS
+242 AASS

-253 TSASSGSS
+253 SSTSASASSGSS

-324 TKLQNECDKE
+324 TKLQSECDKE

-363 KEEKDAMIKEL
+363 KEEKDALIKEL

-386 EGAKWLQEH
+386 EGGKWLQEH